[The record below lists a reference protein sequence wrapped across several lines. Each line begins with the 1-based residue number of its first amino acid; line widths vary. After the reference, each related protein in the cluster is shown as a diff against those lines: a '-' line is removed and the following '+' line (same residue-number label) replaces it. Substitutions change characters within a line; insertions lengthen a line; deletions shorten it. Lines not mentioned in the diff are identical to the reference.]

1 MAVFA
6 VAHRP
11 VEADRIAAHGQH
23 AAGFVDAAF
32 AGAGGLFDASARGRA
47 SAAACRETFRTRD
60 MVSTMWTGMRIVR
73 LWSAT
78 ARVMAWRI
86 HQVA

>member
-1 MAVFA
+1 MANTRRASSTA
-6 VAHRP
+6 VP
-11 VEADRIAAHGQH
+11 AAL
-23 AAGFVDAAF
+23 
-32 AGAGGLFDASARGRA
+32 GGLFDRRLAAQLLQQLAR
-47 SAAACRETFRTRD
+47 TLRTRD
-60 MVSTMWTGMRIVR
+60 IVSTMWTGMRIVR

>member
-1 MAVFA
+1 MANT
-6 VAHRP
+6 R
-11 VEADRIAAHGQH
+11 
-23 AAGFVDAAF
+23 
-32 AGAGGLFDASARGRA
+32 RA
-47 SAAACRETFRTRD
+47 SSTQVSLARAVSSIVGSRPSFCSSLRETFRTRD